1 MIWFHLF
8 DSTNTWVGQFR
19 TVAAIEAYVR
29 GLGADINDFRVDMG
43 ESKYPTS

>member
-29 GLGADINDFRVDMG
+29 ELGADINDFRVDMG
-43 ESKYPTS
+43 DSRYPSN